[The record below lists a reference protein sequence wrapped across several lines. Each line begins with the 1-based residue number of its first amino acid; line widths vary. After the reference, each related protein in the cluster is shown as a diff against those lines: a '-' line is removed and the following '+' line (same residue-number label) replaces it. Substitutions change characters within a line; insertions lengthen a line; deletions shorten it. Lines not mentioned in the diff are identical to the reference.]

1 MTVYPPS
8 LPLPHSPHSPLA
20 RLPQPAVQRTRPRLS
35 AALVTLAC
43 GAAVWALGACTG
55 IPHATPWAA
64 SASPATARPTV
75 AVLDIATPMAQR
87 LHALGR
93 PDVLMLGEQHDA
105 PDHHRQHL
113 AAVHEL
119 ASVQELAAV
128 VLEMADTGHH
138 TVGLPTHATEPQV
151 QKALAWRDSAWPWAH
166 YGPAVMAAVQAGVP
180 VWGGNLPRTRNAA
193 VMKEAD
199 WDTRVAPEV
208 LQAQRNAVREGH
220 CNLLPAGQIGPMTRI
235 QLARDAHMA
244 QAVQAAVVPGKT
256 VLLLTGSQHAHR
268 LLGVPQHLPPS
279 LSLATVRLAT
289 DGIRPGDAGGFD
301 ALWTTPALP
310 PRDHCAELKGR

>member
-1 MTVYPPS
+1 M
-8 LPLPHSPHSPLA
+8 
-20 RLPQPAVQRTRPRLS
+20 
-35 AALVTLAC
+35 
-43 GAAVWALGACTG
+43 
-55 IPHATPWAA
+55 
-64 SASPATARPTV
+64 
-75 AVLDIATPMAQR
+75 LDIATPVAQR

-105 PDHHRQHL
+105 PDHQRQHL
-113 AAVHEL
+113 AAVQGLAAVGEL
-119 ASVQELAAV
+119 GAV

-138 TVGLPTHATEPQV
+138 TVGLPTHATEAQV
-151 QKALAWRDSAWPWAH
+151 QQALAWRDSAWPWAH

-208 LQAQRNAVREGH
+208 LQAQRDAVREGH

-279 LSLATVRLAT
+279 LSLTTVRLAT
-289 DGIRPGDAGGFD
+289 DGIRPGDRSGFD
-301 ALWTTPALP
+301 AVWTTPALP
-310 PRDHCAELKGR
+310 PRDHCAGLKGRV